1 MHKKNLIIT
10 ITTLVIILGVI
21 AGAFYYFT
29 ESKKAALED
38 ELIIFNWE
46 NYLDP
51 DIIKEFEEKFGVKVT
66 QEYFDD
72 SSYMFSA
79 VQSQPGKYDL
89 IMAADDSVKEMID
102 IKLLS
107 PLAHR
112 KIANIKNLKKEATEN
127 YYDPGNNYC
136 LPYFS
141 GYTGIV
147 VNTKYIKDYDGSR
160 KIFWD
165 EKYKGKISM
174 PNNSFEVLLNAFFQL
189 GYNLENPTEEQL
201 EAARKLALKQK
212 DLVIGYNDTS
222 EQRDLMVSGKAWI
235 AYTYTTEIPY
245 MIKQNSN
252 LKFFAPKEGVVLW
265 TDNWC
270 IPKDA
275 PHKNA
280 AHAFLNYLLE
290 PEVSAK
296 NSEYVGVPML
306 NGAMEKFLGPE
317 FSSAMKGLDF
327 PADKEV
333 FLKSSYC
340 PGFIAEKVQVV
351 SNQLWSDL
359 GIEE

>member
-10 ITTLVIILGVI
+10 ITALIIILGVI
-21 AGAFYYFT
+21 AGTFYYL
-29 ESKKAALED
+29 EKAKKAALED

-51 DIIKEFEEKFGVKVT
+51 DIIKEFEEKFGVKVSL
-66 QEYFDD
+66 EYFDD

-79 VQSQPGKYDL
+79 VQSQPDKYDL
-89 IMAADDSVKEMID
+89 IVAADDGVKEMID

-107 PLAHR
+107 LLDHG
-112 KIANIKNLKKEATEN
+112 KIPNIKNLKEEAAEN
-127 YYDPGNNYC
+127 YYDFGNNYC
-136 LPYFS
+136 LPYIA

-189 GYNLENPTEEQL
+189 GYDLENPTEEQL

-212 DLVIGYNDTS
+212 DLVIGYDDPFD
-222 EQRDLMVSGKAWI
+222 QRDLMVSEKAWVT
-235 AYTYTTEIPY
+235 YVYTTEIPA
-245 MIKQNSN
+245 MISKNSN

-296 NSEYVGVPML
+296 NSEYIGSPML
-306 NGAMEKFLGPE
+306 NGAMEKFLDPE
-317 FSSAMKGLDF
+317 FFSKTKGLDF
-327 PADKEV
+327 PLDKEV
-333 FLKSSYC
+333 FLRSSYC
-340 PGFIAEKVQVV
+340 PSFIAEKVQIV

>member
-1 MHKKNLIIT
+1 MYKKNLIIVFVT
-10 ITTLVIILGVI
+10 VIIGVI
-21 AGAFYYFT
+21 FGALYYF
-29 ESKKAALED
+29 EISKKEALED

-51 DIIKEFEEKFGVKVT
+51 DIITEFEKKFRIKVT

-79 VQSQPGKYDL
+79 VQSQPDKYDL
-89 IMAADDSVKEMID
+89 IVATDDSVKEMID

-107 PLAHR
+107 LLNHR
-112 KIANIKNLKKEATEN
+112 KISNIENLKKEATEN

-136 LPYFS
+136 LPYFA

-147 VNTKYIKDYDGSR
+147 VNTKYIKNYNGDR
-160 KIFWD
+160 EILW
-165 EKYKGKISM
+165 EENYKGKISM
-174 PNNSFEVLLNAFFQL
+174 PNNSFESLLNAFFQL
-189 GYNLENPTEEQL
+189 GYNLENPTDEQL
-201 EAARKLALKQK
+201 EEARKLALEQK

-222 EQRDLMVSGKAWI
+222 EQRDLIVGGKAWI

-245 MIKQNSN
+245 MIKQNSD

-296 NSEYVGVPML
+296 NSEYVGIPML
-306 NGAMEKFLGPE
+306 NVAMEKFLSPE
-317 FSSAMKGLDF
+317 FSNESKGLDF
-327 PADKEV
+327 PLDKEI

-351 SNQLWSDL
+351 ANKLWSDL